1 MAKIVIFDF
10 DGVIAD
16 TEAIHMKAFRKTLA
30 PLGISFSDENYFSR
44 YLALDDKAFFETLLA
59 ENGKPARGEAVSALV
74 REKSLL
80 TENEIARCELFEGV
94 DALIRSLASEGF
106 TLAIASGAL
115 RKEIEAVLSHAGLL
129 EFFPCIVSAE
139 DCEKCKPDPEPFVRA
154 LRGVNLSGALDEPAM
169 PGECLV
175 IEDSV
180 HGIEAAAAAGMRCVA
195 VANSHPREM
204 LSGADMAVDSALQLN
219 AAVLASF

>member
-16 TEAIHMKAFRKTLA
+16 TEAIHMKAFRRTLT

-44 YLALDDKAFFETLLA
+44 YLALDDRAFFETLLA
-59 ENGKPARGEAVSALV
+59 ENGKDAGWEAVSALV
-74 REKSLL
+74 REKSVL
-80 TENEIARCELFEGV
+80 TKDEIARCELFEGV
-94 DALIRSLASEGF
+94 DALIRSLASGGF
-106 TLAIASGAL
+106 ILAVASGAL
-115 RKEIEAVLSHAGLL
+115 RKEIEAVLSNAGLPG
-129 EFFPCIVSAE
+129 FFSCIVSAE

-154 LRGVNLSGALDEPAM
+154 LRGVNRSGALDGPAA
-169 PGECLV
+169 PGDCVV

-219 AAVLASF
+219 AGFLASF